1 MSEIMEVSNLYLE
14 NWILIKVELKSGN
27 YQKNPESMSFTSK
40 ILVCN
45 NQSSLIISKEWSRGK
60 TFLFYASCRPVSA
73 AHPSDLFPPEAGRN
87 WQKRGRF
94 VFRPAPSRSIKI
106 RPVSRD
112 VDAFSEAGWALPVR
126 PGELRGWGERERAGG
141 WVGERRE
148 RGRPR
153 RTSPIPM

>member
-1 MSEIMEVSNLYLE
+1 
-14 NWILIKVELKSGN
+14 
-27 YQKNPESMSFTSK
+27 MSFTSK
-40 ILVCN
+40 IIVCN
-45 NQSSLIISKEWSRGK
+45 NKSSLIISKEWSRGK

-148 RGRPR
+148 REGGRGGRARSRCKTRQKFSPHR
-153 RTSPIPM
+153 RWRQ